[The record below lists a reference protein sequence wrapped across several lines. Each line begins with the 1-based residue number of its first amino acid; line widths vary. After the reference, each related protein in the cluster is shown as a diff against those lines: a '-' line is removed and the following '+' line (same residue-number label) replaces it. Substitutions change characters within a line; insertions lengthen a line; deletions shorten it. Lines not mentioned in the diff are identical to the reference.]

1 MRIPFFDYKAFCKD
15 LDYHSLLEEVLNSG
29 YLIGGPFVEQLE
41 KQIEIYTGISH
52 CVCVGNATDALEII
66 FQFLKLPINSKVI
79 VPAHTM
85 LATASAAKSQSLNP
99 IPIDC
104 DPNTLMVEIE
114 QLKACDLKDVSAIMI
129 TQLNGVVAGMDE
141 IKKFCEEKNI
151 TLIEDSAQGIG
162 AFNHER
168 HAGSWGIGGC
178 LSFYPAKV
186 MGCLGDG
193 GALTT
198 NNYELAQFARS
209 IRDHGRGPG
218 LEAINWGRNSRLDSL
233 NARVIIERLKQLN
246 NLIDK
251 RRKLADIYFS
261 HLKSLENKG
270 ILKLP
275 PKYSTNSKNLST
287 FQNFEIRANHR
298 DDLVNFL
305 NKKNIGTIKQWGG
318 FSIAHFSKLG
328 YVLEDFPSVKDLFDK
343 LLLLPLNHMMNEDQ
357 IFYIAKSIIEF
368 YEK

>member
-1 MRIPFFDYKAFCKD
+1 
-15 LDYHSLLEEVLNSG
+15 
-29 YLIGGPFVEQLE
+29 
-41 KQIEIYTGISH
+41 
-52 CVCVGNATDALEII
+52 
-66 FQFLKLPINSKVI
+66 
-79 VPAHTM
+79 
-85 LATASAAKSQSLNP
+85 
-99 IPIDC
+99 
-104 DPNTLMVEIE
+104 
-114 QLKACDLKDVSAIMI
+114 
-129 TQLNGVVAGMDE
+129 
-141 IKKFCEEKNI
+141 
-151 TLIEDSAQGIG
+151 
-162 AFNHER
+162 
-168 HAGSWGIGGC
+168 
-178 LSFYPAKV
+178 

-193 GALTT
+193 GALIT

-261 HLKSLENKG
+261 HLKRLENNG
-270 ILKLP
+270 ILRLP

-357 IFYIAKSIIEF
+357 ILYIAKVLMNFMKNSLESSYQLSKYIRLKALEMCSDGKSSHIASVLSCADILAVLYSKILKLNPDEPSF
-368 YEK
+368 EKRD